1 MSHTKAATLLAPFA
15 QLEDPRIDRTR
26 HYNLL
31 DLIFIALCAVVS
43 GANDFVA
50 IAKFAKTKRDWLEK
64 YLDLPED
71 TPSHDT
77 FGRVFAAVGGQA
89 FVRGSAPRTTRRAQQ
104 RWVTPGWHPTSVVPR
119 SLPLPGTRH
128 SSACCPRS
136 SATPG
141 PRSSTATPRPGK
153 TWSRRSSPTPAWPS
167 RRCGTAASR
176 PSPNYRVLNSLR
188 AALPTTDR
196 YPNSRI
202 RQHLR

>member
-89 FVRGSAPRTTRRAQQ
+89 FVRGSAPRTTRR
-104 RWVTPGWHPTSVVPR
+104 
-119 SLPLPGTRH
+119 
-128 SSACCPRS
+128 SSGA
-136 SATPG
+136 G
-141 PRSSTATPRPGK
+141 
-153 TWSRRSSPTPAWPS
+153 
-167 RRCGTAASR
+167 
-176 PSPNYRVLNSLR
+176 
-188 AALPTTDR
+188 
-196 YPNSRI
+196 
-202 RQHLR
+202 